1 MLQYSTSIFMH
12 FETRFYPFRTVPTRY
27 NQLGLFDNMFST
39 QCEGLLG
46 EKGEGEGGRGG
57 REGGRGGLEG
67 RMWVCF
73 PPIGLA
79 NYRSITRNISEAK
92 NAQDSSSWSI
102 CHQQGKLVL

>member
-57 REGGRGGLEG
+57 REDWRGGCG
-67 RMWVCF
+67 SVF

-102 CHQQGKLVL
+102 CHQQAKKRLR